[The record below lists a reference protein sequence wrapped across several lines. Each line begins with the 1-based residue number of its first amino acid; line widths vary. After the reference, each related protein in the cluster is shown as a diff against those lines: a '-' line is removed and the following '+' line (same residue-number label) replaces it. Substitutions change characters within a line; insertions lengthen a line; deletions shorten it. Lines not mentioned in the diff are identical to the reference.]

1 MTVKE
6 LVKEL
11 SKYPE
16 DMPVHI
22 LASYDDGF
30 GWAGGTIQY
39 IEKEDKV
46 YLCNDGG

>member
-6 LVKEL
+6 LIKEL

-22 LASYDDGF
+22 LASYDDG
-30 GWAGGTIQY
+30 Y
-39 IEKEDKV
+39 
-46 YLCNDGG
+46 